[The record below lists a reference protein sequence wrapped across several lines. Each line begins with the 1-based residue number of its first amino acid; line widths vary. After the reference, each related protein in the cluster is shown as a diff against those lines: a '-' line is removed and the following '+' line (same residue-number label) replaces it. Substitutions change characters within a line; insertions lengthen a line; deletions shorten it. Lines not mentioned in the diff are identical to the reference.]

1 MNKKFS
7 ISISEKDLNEVELK
21 ENSFST
27 KILRLKSWITI
38 LLISL
43 ETKAKLLLSNPVFPI
58 ISAAGANFK
67 VLRCGV

>member
-27 KILRLKSWITI
+27 KILRLKSWIAI

-58 ISAAGANFK
+58 ISAAGAYLILKF
-67 VLRCGV
+67 

>member
-43 ETKAKLLLSNPVFPI
+43 ETKAKLLLSNPVIPI
-58 ISAAGANFK
+58 ISAAGTYLILKF
-67 VLRCGV
+67 

>member
-21 ENSFST
+21 VNSFST
-27 KILRLKSWITI
+27 KIMHLKSWITI

-43 ETKAKLLLSNPVFPI
+43 ETKAKLLQSNPVIPI
-58 ISAAGANFK
+58 ISAAGTYLILKF
-67 VLRCGV
+67 

>member
-27 KILRLKSWITI
+27 KILRLESWIAI

-58 ISAAGANFK
+58 ISAACAYLILKF
-67 VLRCGV
+67 